1 VAYVPVVDVSA
12 DPGAV
17 GAELDEICRTVGF
30 FQVTGHGIPDSIAE
44 RAWVAATE
52 FFDLPLAD
60 KLSVA
65 RPGADYPY
73 GYMPLAGESLG
84 QSMSGAA
91 PADLKEVFNVGPPSR
106 PARQFADPGEAW
118 AYSPNLWPAALPDLE
133 PAWTAYYDAM
143 RELGDRL
150 MSLLARGLGLPPGFF
165 ADKTADGPNALRAI
179 NYPARDRPPLPGQQ
193 RAGAHT
199 DYGTVTILR
208 QDAVGGLEVLDRA
221 GHWAG
226 VESVPGAFV
235 VNIGDLMA
243 RWTNDR
249 WQSTL
254 HRVVDPAEPDP
265 SAAAARRQSMPYF
278 QNANWSATISCLPT
292 CLEPGEPPRYDPVL
306 AGPYLM
312 SKFRRSVTFPG
323 SA

>member
-1 VAYVPVVDVSA
+1 VAYVPVVDISA

-52 FFDLPLAD
+52 FFDLPLED

-73 GYMPLAGESLG
+73 GYMPLAAESLS

-133 PAWTAYYDAM
+133 PAWTAYYDTM
-143 RELGDRL
+143 RELGNRL
-150 MSLLARGLGLPPGFF
+150 MSLLARGLGLPPAFF
-165 ADKTADGPNALRAI
+165 AGQTADGPNALRAI
-179 NYPARDRPPLPGQQ
+179 NYPARDVVPLPGQL

-208 QDAVGGLEVLDRA
+208 QDAVGGLEVLGRA
-221 GHWAG
+221 GEWTG

-235 VNIGDLMA
+235 INIGDLMA

-249 WQSTL
+249 WRSTL
-254 HRVVDPAEPDP
+254 HRVVDPAGPP
-265 SAAAARRQSMPYF
+265 AAAARRQSMPYF

-292 CLEPGEPPRYDPVL
+292 CLEPGQAPRYEPVV

-312 SKFRRSVTFPG
+312 GKFRRSVTGPG
-323 SA
+323 SG

>member
-1 VAYVPVVDVSA
+1 MPYVPVVDISA

-17 GAELDEICRTVGF
+17 GAELDEICRTLGF
-30 FQVTGHGIPDSIAE
+30 FQVTGHGIPDGVADP
-44 RAWVAATE
+44 AWTMAAR
-52 FFDLPLAD
+52 FFDLPLED
-60 KLSVA
+60 KLSVV

-73 GYMPLAGESLG
+73 GYMPLAGESLS
-84 QSMSGAA
+84 QSIAGAA
-91 PADLKEVFNVGPPSR
+91 PADLKEVFNIGPPSR

-118 AYSPNLWPAALPDLE
+118 AYSPNLWPAALPDLK

-143 RELGDRL
+143 RVLGNQL
-150 MSLLARGLGLPPGFF
+150 TALFARGLGLPPGFF
-165 ADKTADGPNALRAI
+165 AGKTGHAANALRAI
-179 NYPARDRPPLPGQQ
+179 NYPARDVAPLPGQS

-221 GHWAG
+221 GAWVA

-235 VNIGDLMA
+235 INIGDLMA

-249 WQSTL
+249 WHSTR
-254 HRVVDPAEPDP
+254 HRVVDPPDP
-265 SAAAARRQSMPYF
+265 SAATARRQSMPYF

-292 CLEPGEPPRYDPVL
+292 CLEPGEKPRYAPVL
-306 AGPYLM
+306 AGPHLM
-312 SKFRRSVTFPG
+312 GKFRRSVTFAG
-323 SA
+323 SE